1 MIPAAG
7 GGSIL
12 DIEREHEIHG
22 TTLNSSYI
30 SISTTFTNPSSS
42 DDISFGYLEMWD
54 LMIALNDEAISR
66 TIQPT
71 TAWSGMFKSWNTP
84 SFVALEVT
92 DVAPPLSTF
101 SIYVPFNSTVAS
113 SSMPDVFIYG
123 EWSSVGYW
131 GYVPSG
137 GNDDS
142 GVAFIYG
149 PDSDNAITL
158 APGGS
163 ISFTQYITTSAESM
177 NIPAVHEN
185 DWSPV
190 SLLPLYR
197 TNLASATER
206 WSCIQESLP
215 EDPSEEMTALIDEVS
230 TFMGGATSLS
240 NPVYASGQLGRALAV
255 MNEIEEGLGI
265 DCNA

>member
-1 MIPAAG
+1 
-7 GGSIL
+7 
-12 DIEREHEIHG
+12 
-22 TTLNSSYI
+22 
-30 SISTTFTNPSSS
+30 
-42 DDISFGYLEMWD
+42 MWD
-54 LMIALNDEAISR
+54 LMIANNDDAISR

-71 TAWSGMFKSWNTP
+71 TTWSGMFKSWNTP

-123 EWSSVGYW
+123 EWPSVGTW

-137 GNDDS
+137 GNEDC

-163 ISFTQYITTSAESM
+163 ITFTQYITTSAESM
-177 NIPAVHEN
+177 NIPAVHQI

-215 EDPSEEMTALIDEVS
+215 DDIPDDVAALIDEVS
-230 TFMGGATSLS
+230 TFMGGASSLS
-240 NPVYASGQLGRALAV
+240 NPIYASGQLSNALDA
-255 MNEIEEGLGI
+255 MGSIEDELGI
-265 DCNA
+265 DCEA